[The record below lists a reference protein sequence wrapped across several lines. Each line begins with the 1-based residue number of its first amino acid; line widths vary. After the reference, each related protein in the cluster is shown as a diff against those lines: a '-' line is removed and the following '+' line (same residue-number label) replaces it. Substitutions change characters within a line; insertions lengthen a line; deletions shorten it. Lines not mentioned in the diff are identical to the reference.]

1 MQKLSKPCPRPGC
14 GGEMLGRSTTAL
26 FTPTINP
33 RTGDGILYCGRCEQ
47 KEYRYKLHGITLQV
61 ELRERGRWSCQFS
74 ITVVGKESTSVSK
87 GYAKEPCERPADAE
101 AAGLQAAKQWIDGNR

>member
-1 MQKLSKPCPRPGC
+1 
-14 GGEMLGRSTTAL
+14 MLGRSTTVL

-61 ELRERGRWSCQFS
+61 ELRERGHWSCQFS
-74 ITVVGKESTSVSK
+74 ITVVGKGPTSVSK
-87 GYAKEPCERPADAE
+87 GYAKESCERPADAE
-101 AAGLQAAKQWIDGNR
+101 AAGLQAAKQWIDGNS

>member
-26 FTPTINP
+26 FTPTINS

-61 ELRERGRWSCQFS
+61 ELRERGHWSCQFS
-74 ITVVGKESTSVSK
+74 ITVVGKGSNSVSK
-87 GYAKEPCERPADAE
+87 GYAKESCERPSDAE
-101 AAGLQAAKQWIDGNR
+101 AAGLQAAQQWIDGNS